1 MNQGSVLV
9 TAFDAFGSDS
19 VNPSELAVQMLPSYI
34 QEVQIHRLLLPT
46 VFGASLQVLKKT
58 IDSLM
63 PDAVLCVGQA
73 GGRAEMTPE
82 RVAIN
87 IMDARIPDNAG
98 QQPIDEPIAEDGETA
113 YFSTLPVKA
122 MVLAMRKAGLP
133 AMLSNSAGTYV
144 CNYIMYGLLH
154 HLQTKEG
161 IRGGFIHVPFIPAQ
175 LQQNPGAP
183 SLELEKIV
191 RGLEICI
198 ETIIHCKTD
207 IRSPEG
213 AEY

>member
-198 ETIIHCKTD
+198 ETIIHC
-207 IRSPEG
+207 
-213 AEY
+213 